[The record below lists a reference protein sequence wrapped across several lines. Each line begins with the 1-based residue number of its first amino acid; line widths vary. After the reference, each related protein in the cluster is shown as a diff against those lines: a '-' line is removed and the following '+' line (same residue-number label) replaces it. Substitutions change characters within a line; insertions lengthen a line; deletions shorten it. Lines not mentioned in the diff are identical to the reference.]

1 MVPAFR
7 PKSSMQAPSAAEY
20 SQKCTPHPTPGTRSK
35 KTNSLGL
42 PSYRRRPQ
50 PRLFVAEAD
59 AQRLGLAYQVALGV
73 DKLELAGDILERH
86 VAHLAVTQGDHV
98 AKLAA

>member
-1 MVPAFR
+1 MGRF
-7 PKSSMQAPSAAEY
+7 
-20 SQKCTPHPTPGTRSK
+20 
-35 KTNSLGL
+35 
-42 PSYRRRPQ
+42 Q

-86 VAHLAVTQGDHV
+86 VAHLAVAQGNHV